1 MEHRN
6 TYGKSI
12 ELVDTMIRR
21 RVNIACLQETKW
33 VGEKSREIGST
44 GFKLWYTGIDRKC
57 NGVGI
62 VVDNDYKDK
71 VVEVKRMG
79 DRLILVKLIIGDEKI
94 NILSAYAPQVGLSE
108 NIKHKFWDDMDGFM
122 QSIPLDEKVFIGGDL
137 NGHVGVSNDGFERV
151 HGGFGYGNR
160 NEEGESIL
168 EFSSAYDLVLANTS
182 FRKRESHIITF
193 SSGHN
198 KSQIDFL
205 LTRKID
211 RKLCR
216 DCKVIP
222 GEALTT
228 QHKLV
233 VLDIKLTQRKN
244 MNKRVSEPTIKWWNL
259 KHSKQVEFRE
269 KLLKENVWN
278 LDLDANTLWLE
289 ISSCIRR
296 VGSNILGI
304 SKGLGPPKKETWWWN
319 EDVQRAIKTKRDMYR
334 KIPKCQDE
342 DAYNQYREA
351 RKQAKKVVSQ
361 AKTNFMEDLY
371 TKLGNR
377 DGEKYIYRLA
387 KLRDKK
393 KQDLS
398 HVRCIKDE
406 NQNVL
411 TREEDIKE
419 RWRSYFDS
427 LFNDGQVDTII
438 DENPHQERN
447 VDYTC
452 NIRIVEVK
460 EALKRMKIGKACGP
474 DEIPIK
480 VWKCLGE
487 IGLTWLTKLFNKI
500 LKSKRMPM
508 DWRRSTLVPIFK
520 NKGDI
525 QSCSNYWGIKLMSH
539 TMKLW
544 ERIIDNR
551 LRRETTIS
559 ENQFGFMPGRSTME
573 AIFLVRRLLEKYR
586 EKKKRSSYG
595 IRRFRKSI

>member
-1 MEHRN
+1 
-6 TYGKSI
+6 
-12 ELVDTMIRR
+12 
-21 RVNIACLQETKW
+21 
-33 VGEKSREIGST
+33 
-44 GFKLWYTGIDRKC
+44 
-57 NGVGI
+57 
-62 VVDNDYKDK
+62 
-71 VVEVKRMG
+71 
-79 DRLILVKLIIGDEKI
+79 
-94 NILSAYAPQVGLSE
+94 
-108 NIKHKFWDDMDGFM
+108 
-122 QSIPLDEKVFIGGDL
+122 
-137 NGHVGVSNDGFERV
+137 
-151 HGGFGYGNR
+151 
-160 NEEGESIL
+160 
-168 EFSSAYDLVLANTS
+168 
-182 FRKRESHIITF
+182 
-193 SSGHN
+193 
-198 KSQIDFL
+198 
-205 LTRKID
+205 
-211 RKLCR
+211 
-216 DCKVIP
+216 
-222 GEALTT
+222 
-228 QHKLV
+228 
-233 VLDIKLTQRKN
+233 
-244 MNKRVSEPTIKWWNL
+244 
-259 KHSKQVEFRE
+259 
-269 KLLKENVWN
+269 
-278 LDLDANTLWLE
+278 
-289 ISSCIRR
+289 
-296 VGSNILGI
+296 
-304 SKGLGPPKKETWWWN
+304 
-319 EDVQRAIKTKRDMYR
+319 MYR

-342 DAYNQYREA
+342 DAYNQNREA

-371 TKLGNR
+371 TRLGNR
-377 DGEKYIYRLA
+377 DGERYIYIYRLA

-447 VDYTC
+447 VNYTR

-474 DEIPIK
+474 DEIPIE

-525 QSCSNYWGIKLMSH
+525 QSCSNYQGIKLMSH

-559 ENQFGFMPGRSTME
+559 ENQFGFMHGRSTME

-586 EKKKRSSYG
+586 EKKKDLHMVFIDLEKAYDRVPG
-595 IRRFRKSI
+595 DVLWWVLERKK

>member
-1 MEHRN
+1 
-6 TYGKSI
+6 
-12 ELVDTMIRR
+12 
-21 RVNIACLQETKW
+21 
-33 VGEKSREIGST
+33 
-44 GFKLWYTGIDRKC
+44 
-57 NGVGI
+57 
-62 VVDNDYKDK
+62 
-71 VVEVKRMG
+71 
-79 DRLILVKLIIGDEKI
+79 
-94 NILSAYAPQVGLSE
+94 
-108 NIKHKFWDDMDGFM
+108 
-122 QSIPLDEKVFIGGDL
+122 
-137 NGHVGVSNDGFERV
+137 
-151 HGGFGYGNR
+151 
-160 NEEGESIL
+160 
-168 EFSSAYDLVLANTS
+168 
-182 FRKRESHIITF
+182 
-193 SSGHN
+193 
-198 KSQIDFL
+198 
-205 LTRKID
+205 
-211 RKLCR
+211 
-216 DCKVIP
+216 
-222 GEALTT
+222 
-228 QHKLV
+228 
-233 VLDIKLTQRKN
+233 
-244 MNKRVSEPTIKWWNL
+244 MNKRVSDPRIKWWNL

-278 LDLDANTLWLE
+278 LDLDANTMWLE
-289 ISSCIRR
+289 MSSCIRR

-334 KIPKCQDE
+334 KIHKCQDE

-427 LFNDGQVDTII
+427 LFNDGQVDAII

-447 VDYTC
+447 VNYTR

-474 DEIPIK
+474 DEIPIE

-487 IGLTWLTKLFNKI
+487 IRLTWLTNF
-500 LKSKRMPM
+500 S
-508 DWRRSTLVPIFK
+508 
-520 NKGDI
+520 
-525 QSCSNYWGIKLMSH
+525 IK
-539 TMKLW
+539 
-544 ERIIDNR
+544 
-551 LRRETTIS
+551 
-559 ENQFGFMPGRSTME
+559 F
-573 AIFLVRRLLEKYR
+573 
-586 EKKKRSSYG
+586 
-595 IRRFRKSI
+595 

>member
-1 MEHRN
+1 M
-6 TYGKSI
+6 
-12 ELVDTMIRR
+12 
-21 RVNIACLQETKW
+21 
-33 VGEKSREIGST
+33 
-44 GFKLWYTGIDRKC
+44 
-57 NGVGI
+57 
-62 VVDNDYKDK
+62 
-71 VVEVKRMG
+71 
-79 DRLILVKLIIGDEKI
+79 
-94 NILSAYAPQVGLSE
+94 
-108 NIKHKFWDDMDGFM
+108 
-122 QSIPLDEKVFIGGDL
+122 
-137 NGHVGVSNDGFERV
+137 
-151 HGGFGYGNR
+151 
-160 NEEGESIL
+160 
-168 EFSSAYDLVLANTS
+168 
-182 FRKRESHIITF
+182 
-193 SSGHN
+193 
-198 KSQIDFL
+198 
-205 LTRKID
+205 
-211 RKLCR
+211 
-216 DCKVIP
+216 
-222 GEALTT
+222 
-228 QHKLV
+228 
-233 VLDIKLTQRKN
+233 
-244 MNKRVSEPTIKWWNL
+244 
-259 KHSKQVEFRE
+259 
-269 KLLKENVWN
+269 
-278 LDLDANTLWLE
+278 WLE
-289 ISSCIRR
+289 VSSCIRR
-296 VGSNILGI
+296 VGSNVLGI

-319 EDVQRAIKTKRDMYR
+319 EDVQRAIKTKREMYR

-342 DAYNQYREA
+342 DVYNQYREA

-371 TKLGNR
+371 TRLGNR

-387 KLRDKK
+387 KLRDKQ

-427 LFNDGQVDTII
+427 LFNDSQVDTII

-447 VDYTC
+447 VNYTR
-452 NIRIVEVK
+452 NIGIVEVK

-474 DEIPIK
+474 DEIPIE

-525 QSCSNYWGIKLMSH
+525 QSCSNYRGIKLMSH

-586 EKKKRSSYG
+586 ENKKDLHMVFVDLEKAYDRVPRDVLWWVLERKRVHARYIDTIKDMYDG
-595 IRRFRKSI
+595 VVTSIKTFGGATKEFPITIGLHQGSALSPYLFTLVIDELTRHIQEDIPWCMLFAR